1 MTKATIS
8 KREAAE
14 LELTV
19 VVTKAELQSAK
30 AAVVQKLK
38 AGVKVAGFRPGK
50 APDEMVERELD
61 QAKLQLEVVEK
72 VLAATYTE
80 AVQGHDIHALAEPKV
95 EVTKFIPFEEMEYTA
110 KIAIVPQVDY
120 DYTKTRVKYD
130 SPQVTDDE
138 VKTAIEELQR
148 QAAERKSVNRAAK
161 IGDEVRFDFK
171 GVREGKPVEG
181 AAGMN
186 HLLELGSGKFIP
198 GYEEEL
204 VGMKKGDEKTF
215 DITFPEDYHAADL
228 AGKVVTFTAKVHEVR
243 EISLPKLD
251 DAFAKSLDM
260 KFAKLADL
268 KKDVKENIQAGKDE
282 DYRKTY
288 ETEVLEKVIKATK
301 LPISKMLE
309 DNQAHELEHQYEK
322 QVESSGMKL
331 EDWLKVQGKD
341 PKEFHEEL
349 HIEARRRIAI
359 GLIIRDIIEK
369 QKFSATVGEVTDS
382 LEKMRTN
389 YSDPKILA
397 ELDRDEF
404 KNDLSN
410 RIVTQKA
417 VDWLC
422 EQAKQKK

>member
-19 VVTKAELQSAK
+19 VVTKEELQSAK
-30 AAVVQKLK
+30 AAVLQKLK

-80 AVQGHDIHALAEPKV
+80 AIQGHDIQPLAEPKV
-95 EVTKFIPFEEMEYTA
+95 EVTKFVPFDEMEYVA
-110 KIAIVPQVDY
+110 KIAIVPTIDY
-120 DYTKTRVKYD
+120 DYTKVRVKYD
-130 SPQVTDDE
+130 PPQTSEDE
-138 VKTAIEELQR
+138 VKTALEELQR

-161 IGDEVRFDFK
+161 MGDEVRFDFE

-215 DITFPEDYHAADL
+215 DITFPEEYHAADL

-243 EISLPKLD
+243 EIALPKLD

-260 KFAKLADL
+260 KFEKLADL
-268 KKDVKENIQAGKDE
+268 KNDVKSNIQTGKDD

-288 ETEVLEKVIKATK
+288 ETEVLDKVITETK
-301 LPISKMLE
+301 LPVSKMLE
-309 DNQAHELEHQYEK
+309 DNQAHELEHQYEH

-349 HIEARRRIAI
+349 HVEARRRIAI

-369 QKFSATVGEVTDS
+369 QKFTATVDEVTDS
-382 LEKMRTN
+382 LEKMRMN

-422 EQAKQKK
+422 DQAKQKK

>member
-14 LELTV
+14 LELNV
-19 VVTKAELQSAK
+19 VVTKEELQSAK
-30 AAVVQKLK
+30 SAVLQKLK

-72 VLAATYTE
+72 VLASTYSE
-80 AVQGHDIHALAEPKV
+80 AIMGHDIQVLAEPKV
-95 EVTKFIPFEEMEYTA
+95 EVTKFVPFEEMEYTA
-110 KIAIVPQVDY
+110 KIAIVPKVDY
-120 DYTKTRVKYD
+120 DYTTVRVKYD
-130 SPQVTDDE
+130 PPQVSDDE
-138 VKTAIEELQR
+138 VKTALEELQR
-148 QAAERKSVNRAAK
+148 QAAERKSVSRAAK
-161 IGDEVRFDFK
+161 MGDEVRFDFE

-215 DITFPEDYHAADL
+215 DITFPKEYHAADL

-243 EISLPKLD
+243 EIALPKLD

-260 KFAKLADL
+260 KFEKLADL
-268 KKDVKENIQAGKDE
+268 KNDVRSNIQAGKDD

-288 ETEVLEKVIKATK
+288 ETEVLEKVIKDTK
-301 LPISKMLE
+301 LPVSKMLE
-309 DNQAHELEHQYEK
+309 DNQAHELEHQYEN

-349 HIEARRRIAI
+349 HVEARRRIAI
-359 GLIIRDIIEK
+359 GLIVRDIIEK
-369 QKFSATVGEVTDS
+369 QKFTATVEEVTDS
-382 LEKMRTN
+382 LEKMRMN

-422 EQAKQKK
+422 DQAKQKK

>member
-8 KREAAE
+8 KREPAE

-19 VVTKAELQSAK
+19 VVTKEELQSAK
-30 AAVVQKLK
+30 RAAIAKLK

-80 AVQGHDIHALAEPKV
+80 AVQGHDIQALAEPKV
-95 EVTKFIPFEEMEYTA
+95 EVTKFVPYEEMEYTA
-110 KIAIVPQVDY
+110 KISIVPTIDY

-130 SPQVTDDE
+130 PLQVSDDE
-138 VKTAIEELQR
+138 VKTALVELQR
-148 QAAERKSVNRAAK
+148 QSAERKSVSRAAK
-161 IGDEVRFDFK
+161 MSDEVRFDFE
-171 GVREGKPVEG
+171 GVREGQPVEG

-204 VGMKKGDEKTF
+204 VGMKKGSEKTF

-243 EISLPKLD
+243 EIVLPKLD

-260 KFAKLADL
+260 KFNKLADL
-268 KKDVKENIQAGKDE
+268 KKDVKENIQIGKDDE
-282 DYRKTY
+282 YRKTY
-288 ETEVLEKVIKATK
+288 ETEVLDKVIKETK
-301 LPISKMLE
+301 LAVSKTLE
-309 DNQAHELEHQYEK
+309 DNQAHELEHQYEH

-331 EDWLKVQGKD
+331 DDWLKVQGKD

-349 HIEARRRIAI
+349 HVEARRRIAI

-369 QKFSATVGEVTDS
+369 QKFSASVGEVTDS
-382 LEKMRTN
+382 LEKMRTS

-422 EQAKQKK
+422 DQAKQAK